1 MDEHLIWIDHIN
13 TLENKLSKNLGLNV
27 EAMKSFYFSFFHSYL
42 TYGNIAWWSK
52 FMTKLKEI
60 FSKQKQAIKKI
71 LMTSLDYINLK
82 SEEIMER
89 SGILNIYKLNIYH
102 IANLIFRVKNFTIP
116 VAFWTKFQIVQ
127 HNYATRHSKNNF
139 DETKI
144 TFKATKLVISS

>member
-1 MDEHLIWIDHIN
+1 
-13 TLENKLSKNLGLNV
+13 
-27 EAMKSFYFSFFHSYL
+27 
-42 TYGNIAWWSK
+42 
-52 FMTKLKEI
+52 MTKLKEI
-60 FSKQKQAIKKI
+60 FSKQKQAIKTI

-89 SGILNIYKLNIYH
+89 SGILNIYKLNVYH

-139 DETKI
+139 EETKI
-144 TFKATKLVISS
+144 TFKATKFVISS